1 MSGKDKTLRK
11 SQIARALPFDRPENE
26 MPDSPN
32 PSYYRLA
39 LFGTP
44 VLLFLLFFNPAILDP
59 TNVGWAMQGDWGQHF
74 LGWHA
79 YRNGADGF
87 NHQDLLAHPTGLSI
101 LYTDSNPLF
110 SLPLKLI
117 SPWLPDDFQFIGPWF
132 LLCLCL
138 QYVFALRLMERYAP
152 GAWSALAG
160 ALLLCLLPTFYNR
173 IGHDTLF
180 AHWLIL
186 WSLYIFFAVET
197 PRGKAIGWAANL
209 TLASLIHPYLL
220 IMCLFIWAADQ
231 WQALQI
237 IRRTRDPKAL
247 IRQAAAAG
255 MSATLCLIA
264 LWAGGAFSGTSPGGD
279 GFGTYSMG
287 LDGPFNPSGL
297 PGFLSFLPKQEPR
310 QAFEGFQYL
319 GVGVLVLIGVAW
331 WLTRRTRKLG
341 VNTSL
346 PTETDNR
353 DTGEVTTQAFER
365 VRTLKWV
372 LIVLTVLA
380 ISTKIQIFGK
390 TLIDIPLPDAAVPA
404 LGVIRASGRLFW
416 PVAYAL
422 VFLSLLVIYRAPKRN
437 LLLGLV
443 VGLQLVELGAFA
455 SHVKGLTA
463 RASDRTIF
471 SVAQSPQ
478 WSPLI
483 AASSRVNFV
492 PPDPHI
498 DTQRFYNVAY
508 RAVSAKVPVTT
519 MYAARPDVRQQAVE
533 MASYARFL
541 AGEAAPDQLYVYLNP
556 CPPPPALRARLRE
569 LDGYW
574 ILPPLSATSV
584 GRTPVYPRMPL
595 NVMQTVA
602 RDKPTACGFGADWA
616 LPEEAGIW
624 SRGSRAVFPVP
635 TEIDAS
641 AAKQVRLTL
650 NTRRPSQVTV
660 FINDVKVASLLLN
673 KKPTTHSLAVPAGVS
688 GQVRVSFVVSD
699 PPSPG
704 RTVREDLKR
713 LKISQW
719 GLYTGP

>member
-1 MSGKDKTLRK
+1 
-11 SQIARALPFDRPENE
+11 

-79 YRNGADGF
+79 YRNGADSF

-117 SPWLPDDFQFIGPWF
+117 SPWLPDNFQFIGPWF

-186 WSLYIFFAVET
+186 WSLYIFFVVET

-231 WQALQI
+231 WQALKT
-237 IRRTRDPKAL
+237 IRRTRDAKAL
-247 IRQAAAAG
+247 IGLAAAAG
-255 MSATLCLIA
+255 ISATLCLIA
-264 LWAGGAFSGTSPGGD
+264 LWAGGAFSGTSPAGD
-279 GFGTYSMG
+279 GFGIYSMG
-287 LDGPFNPSGL
+287 VDGPFNPSGL
-297 PGFLSFLPKQEPR
+297 PGLLSVLPKQEPR

-319 GVGVLVLIGVAW
+319 GVGVLLLIGAAW
-331 WLTRRTRKLG
+331 WLTRRASKLG
-341 VNTSL
+341 VAPSL
-346 PTETDNR
+346 PPEPEGR
-353 DTGEVTTQAFER
+353 DTRDVTAQAFER
-365 VRTLKWV
+365 ARTLKWV

-390 TLIDIPLPDAAVPA
+390 TLIDIPLPDAAVPV

-422 VFLSLLVIYRAPKRN
+422 VFLSLLVIYRAPRRN
-437 LLLGLV
+437 LWLGV
-443 VGLQLVELGAFA
+443 IVGLQLLDLGAFA
-455 SHVKGLTA
+455 GYVKALTA
-463 RASDRTIF
+463 RASDRTIV
-471 SVAQSPQ
+471 SIAKSPQ
-478 WSPLI
+478 WTQLI
-483 AASSRVNFV
+483 AASTQVNFV
-492 PPDPHI
+492 PPSPHI
-498 DTQRFYNVAY
+498 HIQRFYEVTY
-508 RAVSAKVPVTT
+508 HAVSAKVPVTT
-519 MYAARPDVRQQAVE
+519 MYTARPDFHQMDLE

-541 AGEAAPDQLYVYLNP
+541 KGEAAPNQLYVYLNP

-574 ILPPLSATSV
+574 ILPPLSVASV
-584 GRTPVYPRMPL
+584 GRAPVYPTLPL
-595 NVMQTVA
+595 NAMQTVA
-602 RDKPTACGFGADWA
+602 RDKPTVCGFGADWA

-624 SRGSRAVFPVP
+624 TRGNRAVFPLP
-635 TEIDAS
+635 TDIDAR

-660 FINDVKVASLLLN
+660 LINDTKVVTLLLS
-673 KKPTTHSLAVPAGVS
+673 KKPSTHSLAVPAGAS
-688 GQVRVSFVVSD
+688 GPVRVSFVVND
-699 PPSPG
+699 PPAPG
-704 RTVREDLKR
+704 KPVPEDLKL

-719 GLYTGP
+719 GLFTGP